1 MKIIW
6 SALAKDYYLM
16 IIEQLYEKWN
26 LSIVEKFEKETTNDE
41 NEHVCHEKMILDVL
55 QVELFT
61 EVMLDYCI
69 ICCQDYKV
77 GELIVWSSNS
87 KCQNKFH

>member
-1 MKIIW
+1 
-6 SALAKDYYLM
+6 
-16 IIEQLYEKWN
+16 
-26 LSIVEKFEKETTNDE
+26 
-41 NEHVCHEKMILDVL
+41 MILDVL

-77 GELIVWSSNS
+77 GELIAWSSNS